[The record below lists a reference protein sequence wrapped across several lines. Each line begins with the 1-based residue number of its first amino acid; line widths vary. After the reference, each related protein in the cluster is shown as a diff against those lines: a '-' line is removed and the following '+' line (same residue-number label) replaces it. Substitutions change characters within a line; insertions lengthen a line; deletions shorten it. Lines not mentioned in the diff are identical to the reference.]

1 MNKIQIAIDKV
12 IVTID
17 KYGREYT
24 LTWTDG
30 VANEWVEY
38 YPLLSLA
45 FARLATL
52 TACAENDWQ
61 KYFVSDNNEFVSKA
75 SLFLESETE

>member
-1 MNKIQIAIDKV
+1 MNKIQIAIDKAV
-12 IVTID
+12 ITID

-24 LTWTDG
+24 FTWTDG
-30 VANEWVEY
+30 INEWVEY

-45 FARLATL
+45 FARMATL
-52 TACAENDWQ
+52 TACAENDWD
-61 KYFVSDNNEFVSKA
+61 KMFVSDNNEFVAKA

>member
-1 MNKIQIAIDKV
+1 
-12 IVTID
+12 
-17 KYGREYT
+17 
-24 LTWTDG
+24 
-30 VANEWVEY
+30 VEY